1 MDHKYRGQVLKPAL
15 IGRPRKARRAWVCYD
30 SKSMQTGIIGLPQVG
45 RTTLFKILTRARLD
59 EKAAR
64 AATHVG
70 VARVPE
76 PRLEQVA
83 KLYNPKKI
91 TYATVEYVDV
101 GGMVK
106 DRAKDSTVL
115 APLREVDA
123 LAHVLR
129 VFDDPAVAHS
139 AGSIDPLR
147 DAEVMDL
154 ELMFSDLDQ
163 IARRIERVEKDLKKK
178 KEPILEQELVLLNRC
193 KVAIESEKPLREM
206 EFNPEERKMI
216 NGYKFLSQRP
226 MLYVLNLGDSEVAE
240 LETAVERH
248 KLSKLVGRPNTA
260 IVSICGRI
268 EAELAELEPAEGAEM
283 LAAYGLPSSGLD
295 RLIQATYHL
304 LGLTSFFTAGEPEV
318 RAWTIKRGTSA
329 HRAAG
334 AIHSDIERGFIRAE
348 VVRGDELL
356 AAGSV
361 AGAKERGQAR
371 LEGKDY
377 VVQEGDVILFR
388 HSG

>member
-1 MDHKYRGQVLKPAL
+1 
-15 IGRPRKARRAWVCYD
+15 
-30 SKSMQTGIIGLPQVG
+30 MQTGIIGLPQVG
-45 RTTLFKILTRARLD
+45 KTTLFKILTRAQLD

-64 AATHVG
+64 GATHVG

-76 PRLEQVA
+76 ARLEQLA

-101 GGMVK
+101 GGMAK
-106 DRAKDSTVL
+106 DRSKDSAML
-115 APLREVDA
+115 APLREVDS

-129 VFDDPAVAHS
+129 VFDDPAVPHS

-147 DAEVMDL
+147 DAEVLDL
-154 ELMFSDLDQ
+154 ELMLSDLDQ
-163 IARRIERVEKDLKKK
+163 ITRRIERVEKDLKKK

-193 KVAIESEKPLREM
+193 KTAIESEKPLREL
-206 EFNPEERKMI
+206 EFNAEERKMI
-216 NGYKFLSQRP
+216 HGYKFLSQRP
-226 MLYVLNLGDSEVAE
+226 MLYVLNLGDNEVAE
-240 LETAVERH
+240 MDTAVERH
-248 KLSKLVGRPNTA
+248 NLSKLVGRPNTA

-268 EAELAELEPAEGAEM
+268 EAELAELDPAEGAEM
-283 LAAYGLPSSGLD
+283 LAAYGLKSSGLD

-318 RAWTIKRGTSA
+318 RAWTIKRGMTA
-329 HRAAG
+329 QKAAG

-348 VVRGDELL
+348 VVRWDDLL
-356 AAGSV
+356 AAGSLPAAREKAQV
-361 AGAKERGQAR
+361 R
-371 LEGKDY
+371 LEGKEY
-377 VVQEGDVILFR
+377 IVQEGDVILFR